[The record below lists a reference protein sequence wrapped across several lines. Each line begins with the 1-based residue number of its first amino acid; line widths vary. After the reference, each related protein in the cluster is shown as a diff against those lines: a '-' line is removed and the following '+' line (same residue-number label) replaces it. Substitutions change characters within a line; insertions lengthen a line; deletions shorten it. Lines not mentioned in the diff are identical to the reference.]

1 MKVLHN
7 YAYLQSHF
15 WVLMTWYMYMTYY
28 LHWPIE
34 TCSNIPLI
42 RLLMT
47 DIRPLGFPQS
57 LSMANSQ
64 IATINYIL
72 YVCNFGVAGGKIA
85 DNTAAVTNK
94 FRLVELHTTSGTV
107 RTYIW
112 LTSTFRTPCKSGP
125 KISSIT
131 SK

>member
-1 MKVLHN
+1 
-7 YAYLQSHF
+7 
-15 WVLMTWYMYMTYY
+15 MTYY

-34 TCSNIPLI
+34 ACSKIPLI

-47 DIRPLGFPQS
+47 DIRPLGFPRP
-57 LSMANSQ
+57 LTMANSQ

-72 YVCNFGVAGGKIA
+72 YVTLVSPVT

-107 RTYIW
+107 RTYD
-112 LTSTFRTPCKSGP
+112 
-125 KISSIT
+125 
-131 SK
+131 